1 MMTAQENAT
10 NFETLRHI
18 MQVRNLL
25 DKMIVELLKRAEEHD
40 QSKLEEPE
48 RSTFVEYTP
57 KLSQCAFGSDEY
69 KRFITEMKPA
79 LDHHYA
85 ANRHHPEHFRDDVD
99 AASGQSPV
107 DRMNLIDLLEMLCD
121 WKASTM
127 RHPDGNLMNSID
139 ISRERFRLSDQLVSI
154 LKNTAAILEG

>member
-1 MMTAQENAT
+1 MTDQEKAT
-10 NFETLRHI
+10 NFETLQHI
-18 MQVRNLL
+18 ANVRNLL
-25 DKMIVELLKRAEEHD
+25 DKIIVELLKRAEAHD

-57 KLSQCAFGSDEY
+57 KLAQCAFGSDEY
-69 KRFITEMKPA
+69 KQFIKEMKPA

-99 AASGQSPV
+99 AGQSPV

-127 RHPDGNLMNSID
+127 RHRDGNIMNSID

-154 LKNTAAILEG
+154 LKNTAFILEG

>member
-1 MMTAQENAT
+1 MMTEQENAT

-57 KLSQCAFGSDEY
+57 KLAQCTFGSDEY

-99 AASGQSPV
+99 AGQSPV

-154 LKNTAAILEG
+154 LKNTAFILEG

>member
-1 MMTAQENAT
+1 MMEHEKAT

-18 MQVRNLL
+18 MLVRNLL
-25 DKMIVELLKRAEEHD
+25 DNIIVELLKRAEGHD

-48 RSTFVEYTP
+48 LSTFAEYTS
-57 KLSQCAFGSDEY
+57 KLAQCTFGSDEY
-69 KRFITEMKPA
+69 TQFIAEMKPA

-85 ANRHHPEHFRDDVD
+85 ANRHHPEHFRDEVD

-107 DRMNLIDLLEMLCD
+107 DRMNLVDLIEMLCD

-127 RHPDGNLMNSID
+127 RHRDGDIMKSIAV
-139 ISRERFRLSDQLVSI
+139 SRERFLLSDQVVNI
-154 LKNTAAILEG
+154 LKNTVSILEE